1 MEKKMLNGIWELIC
15 KTKNIHVEGTV
26 PGSVYSILL
35 ENGKMEDPYYRTNE
49 LEALKYMEEDYEFV
63 KRIVLPQNWS
73 ADGRKKLCFDGLDTI
88 GKIYVNGVLAGEA
101 DNMFRQW
108 EYDVTEYLKAG
119 ENEIRV
125 CIASPARY
133 IKEAYE
139 KDPIGASHYAMKG
152 FSHMRKAHCMF
163 GWDWGPRLP
172 DAGIWKDV
180 YLLWENSARIKDVQ
194 IRQFHENGDV
204 YISAAVSQTGTAELK
219 IRMISPD
226 GKIMDII
233 PDQKTKIPD
242 PQLWWPNGYG
252 EQPLYTVT
260 VSLLENGESA
270 DHVQK
275 KIGLRTMT
283 VCTEKDEWGNEF
295 TQCVNGVK
303 IFAMGA
309 DYIPEDN
316 IFSRMSKERT
326 RKLLEDCIFA
336 NFNCIRVW
344 GGGFYPH
351 DYFYDICDELG
362 IVVWQDFMF
371 ACANYHLTYEF
382 EQNIRQEFIDNV
394 KRLRHHASLG
404 LWCGNNE
411 MEMFQAEGEYEG
423 NALTRS
429 DYIRMFEH
437 VIPEV
442 LREYDPDT
450 FYWPASPSSGGGF
463 DEPNSYNRGDVHYW
477 DVWHGGEPFS
487 NYRKYF
493 FRYCSEFGFQS
504 FPCLKTVSTF
514 TEPEDH
520 NIFSRVMEMHQRNDG
535 ANGKIM
541 NYLSQ
546 TYLYPSEFEVLLYA
560 SQLLQAEAIKYGVEH
575 WRRNRERCKGA
586 IYWQL
591 NDIWPVA
598 SWASVDY
605 FGRYKALHYYAK
617 RFFAPI
623 LLSCHETGEMTNR
636 SAITNEPSNIE
647 CSAVLN
653 VSNETMQTVKGT
665 VRWTLR
671 NKKSDI
677 IKAGEQEI
685 EVQPLSAVW
694 LDKIEFDECRYTSE
708 YFSFEL
714 RKNGQTVS
722 EGTTLFTAPKH
733 FEFED
738 PKLRCK
744 AEGNEIIVYADAY
757 AKSVEIYSDICD
769 FILEDNFFDMD
780 KGEKRIKI
788 LSGEVKELKIRSTYD
803 IK

>member
-1 MEKKMLNGIWELIC
+1 MLNGKWELIC
-15 KTKNIHVEGTV
+15 EEKGIHTQGMI
-26 PGSVYSILL
+26 PGSVYSILM
-35 ENGKMEDPYYRTNE
+35 ENDLMEDPYYRINE
-49 LEALKYMEEDYEFV
+49 LEALSLMEEDYQFV
-63 KRIVLPQNWS
+63 KKIIIPDNWS
-73 ADGRKKLCFDGLDTI
+73 REEKQLLVFEGLDTI
-88 GKIYVNGVLAGEA
+88 ADIYINDVFLARS

-108 EYDVTEYLKAG
+108 EYDVTQLLVAG
-119 ENEIRV
+119 ENKLRI
-125 CIASPARY
+125 IFHSPTKY
-133 IKEAYE
+133 IKQAYE
-139 KDPIGASHYAMKG
+139 KDPIGGSPYAMTG
-152 FSHMRKAHCMF
+152 FPHIRKAHCMY
-163 GWDWGPRLP
+163 GWDWGARLP

-180 YLLWENSARIKDVQ
+180 YLICESQSRIKDVH
-194 IRQFHENGDV
+194 IRQFHENKEV
-204 YISAAVSQTGTAELK
+204 FLRVETVQTGRAKVEITLTSPAG
-219 IRMISPD
+219 ISST
-226 GKIMDII
+226 I
-233 PDQKTKIPD
+233 PLNTKCQID
-242 PQLWWPNGYG
+242 NPQLWWPNGYG
-252 EQPLYTVT
+252 AQPLYHVT
-260 VSLLENGESA
+260 ISLVEGDNIVDSM
-270 DHVQK
+270 DK
-275 KIGLRTMT
+275 KIGLRTMS
-283 VCTEKDEWGNEF
+283 VCTDKDEWGTEF

-316 IFSRMSKERT
+316 ILSRMSKERT
-326 RKLLEDCIFA
+326 QRLLKDCIFA

-411 MEMFQAEGEYEG
+411 MELFQGEGEYDG

-437 VIPEV
+437 IIPEV

-463 DEPNSYNRGDVHYW
+463 DEPNDPNRGDVHYW
-477 DVWHGGEPFS
+477 EVWHGGVPFTD
-487 NYRKYF
+487 YRKYY

-504 FPCLKTVSTF
+504 FPCLKTIETF
-514 TEPEDH
+514 TLPKDR

-546 TYLYPSEFEVLLYA
+546 TFLYPSNFETLLYA

-598 SWASVDY
+598 SWASIDY
-605 FGRYKALHYYAK
+605 YGRYKALHYYAR

-623 LLSCHETGEMTNR
+623 LLSCHETGEMSNR
-636 SAITNEPSNIE
+636 NAVTDEPSDIETSAI
-647 CSAVLN
+647 LN
-653 VSNETMQTVKGT
+653 VTNETMNPVAGTVK
-665 VRWTLR
+665 WSLR
-671 NKKSDI
+671 NAKGEI
-677 IKAGEQEI
+677 LQAGNQEV
-685 EVQPLSAVW
+685 EVDPLSVVW
-694 LDKIEFDECRYTSE
+694 LEKIEFTDTKFTQE
-708 YFSFEL
+708 YFSYEFIVDE
-714 RKNGQTVS
+714 KIIS
-722 EGTTLFTAPKH
+722 EGTSLFTAQKH
-733 FEFED
+733 FEFENPNLSYTKEND
-738 PKLRCK
+738 YI
-744 AEGNEIIVYADAY
+744 EVYASAY
-757 AKSVEIYSDICD
+757 AKSVEIYSETSD
-769 FILEDNFFDMD
+769 FVLEDNFFDLN
-780 KGEKRIKI
+780 GGKRRVKI
-788 LSGEVKELKIRSTYD
+788 VRGVAENIKIRSVYD